1 MLNINFNKITT
12 RQARALLRDPN
23 NRNNETFIGAL
34 LAKKIIGTDYIVSIA
49 KKLRTY
55 FGKDAKVK
63 YSRKSLVNSRV
74 IRRYKENF
82 ALKKILP
89 SPIYDPVKL
98 DKVNTGTKLGSGIPL
113 SLFVSSPGTRATIN
127 HLSDSERKDIAKRFY
142 CHVPLIEGF
151 RNNQNFRK
159 NSLIVTEGLV
169 KKQSGENLVSGDI
182 RDLQTQ
188 GRVAVYEVLNSKG
201 QNDAYATF
209 ELANYWKDSQ
219 LFQGLILHYDSLE
232 PVIQDSTTDRFD
244 ENAILDKNK
253 VYHAEIIVVMPK
265 VDNNYRGRFERKV
278 RTDINFT
285 TFIDNGLGYFQ
296 YK

>member
-1 MLNINFNKITT
+1 MLNINVNKITT

-23 NRNNETFIGAL
+23 NRNDETFIGAM
-34 LAKKIIGTDYIVSIA
+34 LAKNIIGADYIVSVA
-49 KKLRTY
+49 RRLRTY

-63 YSRKSLVNSRV
+63 YSKKSLVNSSV
-74 IRRYKENF
+74 IRRYKENIG
-82 ALKKILP
+82 LGKILP

-98 DKVNTGTKLGSGIPL
+98 DKINTGTKLGAGIPL
-113 SLFVSSPGTRATIN
+113 SMFVSSPGTRATIN
-127 HLSDSERKDIAKRFY
+127 HLTDSERKDIAKRFY

-151 RNNQNFRK
+151 RNNQSFKK

-169 KKQSGENLVSGDI
+169 KKQDGESLVAGDI

-209 ELANYWKDSQ
+209 ELANYWKDNN
-219 LFQGLILHYDSLE
+219 LFQGLILHYDSID
-232 PVIQDSTTDRFD
+232 PVTQNATSGRFD
-244 ENAILDKNK
+244 ENAVLDKNK

-265 VDNNYRGRFERKV
+265 VDNYYRGRFERKV
-278 RTDINFT
+278 RTDINFK
-285 TFIDNGLGYFQ
+285 TFIDDGVGYFQ